1 MRYKKKIFIIAGEV
15 SGDQLGGL
23 LLSKLKRSKNLINYY
38 GIGGQK
44 LSRLGLKPI
53 FPMSKIALMGLIEV
67 LPKIPDLLSLIK
79 LTVNKIIEINPD
91 LIITIDAPGFNFR
104 VLKRLK
110 KLNIKIPNI
119 HIVAPTVWAWKA
131 NRARKISNYVHNLFV
146 LYPFEKKYFTPYGI
160 KTHFIGH
167 PLIETIKKRKSFL
180 SKQKKKYISIFPGS
194 RTNEINFHLDL
205 ILNSLLE
212 YKSQFTFIIVA
223 VENQFSLIEDIAHKY
238 RKKLNI
244 EIVLNTTQKEITFK
258 KSYIAIAVSGTIT
271 LELALYKVPFIT
283 VYKLNFLS
291 YIVLKNLV
299 FAKYITLANIIFDKP
314 IVPEL
319 IQNQFNKHNIKEKLN
334 FLIKGEKGLKFQLK
348 SFDNLENMLRNKNIN
363 PSVYA
368 TKIIKNILRL
378 N

>member
-1 MRYKKKIFIIAGEV
+1 M
-15 SGDQLGGL
+15 
-23 LLSKLKRSKNLINYY
+23 
-38 GIGGQK
+38 
-44 LSRLGLKPI
+44 
-53 FPMSKIALMGLIEV
+53 
-67 LPKIPDLLSLIK
+67 
-79 LTVNKIIEINPD
+79 
-91 LIITIDAPGFNFR
+91 
-104 VLKRLK
+104 
-110 KLNIKIPNI
+110 
-119 HIVAPTVWAWKA
+119 
-131 NRARKISNYVHNLFV
+131 
-146 LYPFEKKYFTPYGI
+146 
-160 KTHFIGH
+160 
-167 PLIETIKKRKSFL
+167 
-180 SKQKKKYISIFPGS
+180 
-194 RTNEINFHLDL
+194 
-205 ILNSLLE
+205 LE

-223 VENQFSLIEDIAHKY
+223 VENQFSFIEDIAHKS